1 MNASTTANHS
11 EDAQSWE
18 SLVNRNLP
26 LVKYVLGK
34 LSANLPPHVDRDDLL
49 AAGSVGLVESAKR
62 FDASRNVPFHSYAIP
77 RIWGSM
83 LDELRRHDYLSTDMR
98 EQVRKLKRSMNKLQ
112 QDTGAKPSAEALA
125 EDLDMPLNRVKRL
138 ISMEKLEHRQ
148 GDNDL
153 NMLDVAGH
161 GLYSRV
167 GTLPP
172 RGPFETIELEDEKDL
187 LARAIEALP
196 EREKRVIVLRYH
208 EGLYLHEIGE
218 MLKVSES
225 RICQIH
231 SQALRRLKTALKRV
245 GLGV

>member
-1 MNASTTANHS
+1 MNSSATAGNTGDEQH
-11 EDAQSWE
+11 WE
-18 SLVNRNLP
+18 SLVKRNLP

-49 AAGSVGLVESAKR
+49 AAGSMGLVESAKR

-83 LDELRRHDYLSTDMR
+83 LDELRRHDWLSTDMR
-98 EQVRKLKRSMNKLQ
+98 EQVRKLRRSMNKLQ
-112 QDTGAKPSAEALA
+112 QDTGGRPSAEDLA
-125 EDLDMPLNRVKRL
+125 ADLGISLKRVKRL
-138 ISMEKLEHRQ
+138 MSIEKLEHRH
-148 GDNDL
+148 GDNELQML
-153 NMLDVAGH
+153 NVAGH

-172 RGPFETIELEDEKDL
+172 KGPFEVIELEDEKQL
-187 LARAIEALP
+187 LARAIENLP
-196 EREKRVIVLRYH
+196 EREKKVIVLRYH
-208 EGLYLHEIGE
+208 EGLYLHEIGD
-218 MLKVSES
+218 MLEVSES

-231 SQALRRLKTALKRV
+231 SQALSRLKKSLKRV

>member
-1 MNASTTANHS
+1 MNSSATVRNNKA
-11 EDAQSWE
+11 AQCWE
-18 SLVNRNLP
+18 SLVKRNLP

-34 LSANLPPHVDRDDLL
+34 ISRNLPPHVDRDDLL
-49 AAGSVGLVESAKR
+49 AAGSMGLVESAKR

-83 LDELRRHDYLSTDMR
+83 LDELRRHDWLSTDMR
-98 EQVRKLKRSMNKLQ
+98 DQVRRLRRSVNKLQ
-112 QDTGAKPSAEALA
+112 QDSGMRPSAEELA
-125 EDLDMPLNRVKRL
+125 ADLDMPLKRVKQL
-138 ISMEKLEHRQ
+138 MSIEKLEHRH
-148 GDNDL
+148 GDNEL
-153 NMLDVAGH
+153 QMLDVAGH

-172 RGPFETIELEDEKDL
+172 RGPFEVTELEDEKQL
-187 LARAIEALP
+187 LAKAIESLP
-196 EREKRVIVLRYH
+196 EREKKVIVLRYH

-231 SQALRRLKTALKRV
+231 SQALRRLKKSLKRV